1 MEWLSFPGP
10 TDLADASRILPQKGS
25 LWSDE
30 KWEMRGSMDIFKLP
44 STQNFFEE
52 PVLFEQINVTIIRM
66 ITNKINIQIKVQ
78 RKYKGEEIVRKY
90 LALDF

>member
-1 MEWLSFPGP
+1 
-10 TDLADASRILPQKGS
+10 
-25 LWSDE
+25 
-30 KWEMRGSMDIFKLP
+30 MRGSMDIFKLP